1 MRYQHSCISYQRAL
15 MAALN
20 TPSESLRNQYHA
32 KASQIGCGL
41 HEKDKKSIQE
51 SVAVM
56 ALLKSF
62 IKNGGI
68 NS

>member
-1 MRYQHSCISYQRAL
+1 

-41 HEKDKKSIQE
+41 KKEDKKSIQE
-51 SVAVM
+51 SVAVA